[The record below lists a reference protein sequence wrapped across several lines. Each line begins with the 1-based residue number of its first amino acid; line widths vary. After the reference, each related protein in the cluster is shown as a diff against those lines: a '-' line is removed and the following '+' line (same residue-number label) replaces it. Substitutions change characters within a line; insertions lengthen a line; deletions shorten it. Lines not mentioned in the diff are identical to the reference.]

1 MAVDSIQFAALTS
14 RYNCKGNYSERP
26 QGVPVG
32 IAPANVNKR
41 QIAVDNFMDRVSADF
56 SRDVELS
63 DKNLQSESKQSGSG
77 LGTALS
83 VALLSVGIYMLT
95 LGKVK
100 PKSSTFVSL
109 FDSTKNVFKS
119 LMQSAKVKFKKLSE
133 LVYDFLAILFD
144 DKHKGDLND
153 LIELYFKDKKKTKD
167 VADGV
172 ASHVG
177 KETVDVADDVAS
189 HFGSGIPNPA
199 DDVASHFGAGIP
211 NPVEY
216 IASHTADDFSRFT
229 SDTIGAPDIEYT
241 LNNYDLYSSHMNNSS
256 FHNYSYYSEDIIN
269 SYDDFSSG
277 FDYLG

>member
-1 MAVDSIQFAALTS
+1 
-14 RYNCKGNYSERP
+14 
-26 QGVPVG
+26 
-32 IAPANVNKR
+32 
-41 QIAVDNFMDRVSADF
+41 
-56 SRDVELS
+56 
-63 DKNLQSESKQSGSG
+63 
-77 LGTALS
+77 
-83 VALLSVGIYMLT
+83 
-95 LGKVK
+95 
-100 PKSSTFVSL
+100 VSL

-189 HFGSGIPNPA
+189 HFG
-199 DDVASHFGAGIP
+199 AGIP